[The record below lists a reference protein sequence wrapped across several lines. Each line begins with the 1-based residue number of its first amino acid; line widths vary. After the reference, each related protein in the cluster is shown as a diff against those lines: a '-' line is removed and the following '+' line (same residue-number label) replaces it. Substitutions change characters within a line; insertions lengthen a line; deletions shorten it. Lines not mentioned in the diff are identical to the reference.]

1 MHFVPFEHLW
11 TGTGVPATPVWDQG
25 GQYCLRLCDSYSNRH
40 VQVNN
45 LPLSADTMVWN
56 WVPAQRL
63 RVFLEP
69 SLGSLDILQ
78 ALQKIPF
85 EPLKT
90 TSSKSS
96 WKTVFSSGD
105 HINIESLR
113 TPCAML
119 HRALYCQSGPG
130 STYGRTLSSCQ
141 KSTHHFMQCNP
152 SGLHPYML
160 LLIWASVFH
169 VSDVLSSTTSQ
180 DPEHTRRIRG
190 PPTFHSIWK
199 VGYPSPSNASP
210 DGWWRP
216 SNMPTPPRVS
226 WFHRASRLNWP
237 RNKQLPLLSWQEQH
251 LQNHQHLHLS

>member
-78 ALQKIPF
+78 ALKKFPF

-96 WKTVFSSGD
+96 HGRQCFLLAITLTQRASELHALCYTEPYIVRVDPEVLMAERWVPAKSQ
-105 HINIESLR
+105 HIISCNATHPGCIH
-113 TPCAML
+113 TCFFW
-119 HRALYCQSGPG
+119 SGPLSSMCQTCCQVLHHKIQ
-130 STYGRTLSSCQ
+130 STPEGYGVHPPFIVYGR
-141 KSTHHFMQCNP
+141 
-152 SGLHPYML
+152 
-160 LLIWASVFH
+160 
-169 VSDVLSSTTSQ
+169 
-180 DPEHTRRIRG
+180 
-190 PPTFHSIWK
+190 
-199 VGYPSPSNASP
+199 
-210 DGWWRP
+210 
-216 SNMPTPPRVS
+216 
-226 WFHRASRLNWP
+226 
-237 RNKQLPLLSWQEQH
+237 
-251 LQNHQHLHLS
+251 